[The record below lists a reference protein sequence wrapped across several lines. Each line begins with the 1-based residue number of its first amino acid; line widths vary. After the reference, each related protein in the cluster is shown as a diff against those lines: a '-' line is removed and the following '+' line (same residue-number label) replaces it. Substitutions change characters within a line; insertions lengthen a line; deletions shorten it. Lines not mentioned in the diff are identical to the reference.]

1 MNPCTHYEM
10 IISALLDGE
19 ASRDEMLELLA
30 HLPGCSSCQQ
40 FYGACRALQDAASG
54 SRATGSSGSSGR
66 VVALRPNRPRFPVV
80 LSLAAGIVLALGF
93 ALGRFGRPEGGAT
106 RPAGTGTTVVTA
118 PMTEESFVAY
128 ARALLKA
135 EPRFQVAMREIL
147 SNAEAANT
155 EGSHEGELTSEE
167 GWSAEDWTGQPGAQT
182 LDFVSPVASFAV
194 LPQ

>member
-1 MNPCTHYEM
+1 MNPCVQYEM
-10 IISALLDGE
+10 IISALLDDE

-30 HLPGCSSCQQ
+30 HLPGCASCQQ
-40 FYGACRALQDAASG
+40 FYGACRALQEATAGSRVSG
-54 SRATGSSGSSGR
+54 SGER
-66 VVALRPNRPRFPVV
+66 VVALRPQRPRFPVV

-106 RPAGTGTTVVTA
+106 RTGGEGTAVATA

-135 EPRFQVAMREIL
+135 EPRFQIAMREIL
-147 SNAEAANT
+147 ANAQAENT